1 MSLPRRGVLLG
12 APVLALAAC
21 TPSGRSNSPAEGGSS
36 HVMKTVMGDVRVTS
50 RPERVVVLDTAELD
64 SAITLGVRPVGATH
78 TDAASGFLDYLPKD
92 RLAGIRDVGAMMNPG
107 LESVAALKPDLILT
121 SKVRHG
127 DKYGDLSK
135 IAPTVMTEST
145 GYPWKQ
151 NFQVHA
157 QALGRVSEAARVTA
171 AYGSRVREL
180 TARLGGPAKAA
191 ALKVNVV
198 RFVEGADI
206 RIYGRQNF
214 IATILADVGL
224 GRPAVVDQAKGG
236 FAYEVSPERIDL
248 AAADVIFYATY
259 GDPGKAG
266 ATRTLAG
273 SLWKGLAAVRAGRA
287 HGVDDQLWIQ
297 GIGYT
302 AADQVLRELAELLPR

>member
-1 MSLPRRGVLLG
+1 MTLPRRGLLLG
-12 APVLALAAC
+12 APALALTAC
-21 TPSGRSNSPAEGGSS
+21 TSVHSNSPSKQGGSR
-36 HVMKTVMGDVRVTS
+36 VVKTAMGDVRVTS

-78 TDAASGFLDYLPKD
+78 ADVTSGFLDYLPED
-92 RLAGIRDVGAMMNPG
+92 RLAGIKDVGAMMNPG
-107 LESVAALKPDLILT
+107 LESIAALQPDLILT

-151 NFQVHA
+151 NFQAHA
-157 QALGRVSEAARVTA
+157 EALGRLPEAARATA
-171 AYGSRVREL
+171 EYGSRVREL

-206 RIYGRQNF
+206 RIYGRQNY
-214 IATILADVGL
+214 IATVLADVGL
-224 GRPAVVDQAKGG
+224 GRPAVVDRAKGG

-266 ATRTLAG
+266 ATRTLA
-273 SLWKGLAAVRAGRA
+273 SALWKGLAAVRAGRVR
-287 HGVDDQLWIQ
+287 GVDDQLWIQ

-302 AADQVLRELAELLPR
+302 AATRILAELTTALPT

>member
-1 MSLPRRGVLLG
+1 MTLPRRGLLLG
-12 APVLALAAC
+12 APALALTAC
-21 TPSGRSNSPAEGGSS
+21 TSVHSDSPSKQGGSR
-36 HVMKTVMGDVRVTS
+36 VVKTAMGDVRVTS

-78 TDAASGFLDYLPKD
+78 ADVTSGFLDYLPKD
-92 RLAGIRDVGAMMNPG
+92 RLAGIKDVGAMMNPG
-107 LESVAALKPDLILT
+107 LESIAALQPDLILT

-157 QALGRVSEAARVTA
+157 EALGRLPEAARATA
-171 AYGSRVREL
+171 EYGSRVREL

-206 RIYGRQNF
+206 RIYGRQNY
-214 IATILADVGL
+214 IATVLADVGL
-224 GRPAVVDQAKGG
+224 GRPAVVDRAKGG

-266 ATRTLAG
+266 ATRTLA
-273 SLWKGLAAVRAGRA
+273 SALWKGLAAVRAGRVR
-287 HGVDDQLWIQ
+287 GVDDQLWIQ

-302 AADQVLRELAELLPR
+302 AATRILAELTTALPT